1 MEKYEPIQV
10 KNILRDLRGNKDKN
24 IEVEIDLNFNCNNA
38 FTYTPISTINRIL
51 DSYRSNA
58 SILLK
63 QTSNDDYIF
72 SDVKTLAEL
81 GTISFY
87 DDLVLLLDS
96 YTYSPDPNIQYK
108 DILIKL
114 IDSVYLDELNAY
126 CTKTVPNYH
135 YHQILKK
142 RKNLRFKKDLITAIQ
157 NSNFNE
163 KQSELI
169 YMKSLVGLSSD
180 DLLGIL
186 NKAQISTNFIK
197 KVLEN

>member
-10 KNILRDLRGNKDKN
+10 KNILKNLRENKDEN
-24 IEVEIDLNFNCNNA
+24 IEVAIDLNFNCNNK

-58 SILLK
+58 TILLK

-81 GTISFY
+81 GTLSFF
-87 DDLVLLLDS
+87 DDLVLLLDN
-96 YTYSPDPNIQYK
+96 YTYAQDPNITFK

-126 CTKTVPNYH
+126 CTKKVPNYH

-142 RKNLRFKKDLITAIQ
+142 RKDLRFKKDLITAIQ

-169 YMKSLVGLSSD
+169 YLQSLVGLSSD

-186 NKAQISTNFIK
+186 NKAQMTTNFLK